1 MSPIV
6 RGLTMLY
13 LTTIL
18 LGFAHGMLPPII
30 PVLANEFHISGG
42 FAAQVVTAFTAGR
55 LIGQPVGGT
64 LIDKFGTKPAVIGGP
79 IIIGISVS
87 IGIVTPWFWPLLFGL
102 FVAGAA
108 DSVWMLGR
116 EVAGVDLVKPN
127 QRGRLMSGFMGFHGV
142 GMGLG
147 AWLGGTVG
155 EEMGATVVFGIYTA
169 IAAFVFFISVLIP
182 SADRPKAAPAAG
194 LPVEDVREGS
204 QLDRVRNLYLQ
215 IDPRLRATYIVL
227 VFATASM
234 MLYRMAY
241 QAILPLHMDEIGL
254 DPSQIGE
261 LFAVVAIGSLVMIVP
276 AGFVVDKIGRKWATV
291 PSTAIPGIAFLF
303 IPFTGDMGPLIAI
316 AVLMGFSNG
325 LSLGSVATSTYDVAP
340 DAIRARLQAA
350 RRTVAEVGAITGPL
364 LGGFIA
370 VQFGAGTAFFVYA
383 PVLLLAAI
391 LLLFVARE
399 TLVKVS
405 AAAASLGNGEPVSG
419 LALLKSIP
427 VLLIGAALL
436 VFVARSRRTKR
447 LTDEGS
453 RDRSAAGAD
462 RS

>member
-18 LGFAHGMLPPII
+18 MGFAHGMLPPII
-30 PVLANEFHISGG
+30 PVLASDFEISGG
-42 FAAQVVTAFTAGR
+42 FAAQVVTAFTMGR
-55 LIGQPVGGT
+55 LIGQPLGGT
-64 LIDKFGTKPAVIGGP
+64 LIDKLGTKPAVIGGP
-79 IIIGISVS
+79 VVIGLAVAV
-87 IGIVTPWFWPLLFGL
+87 GVVTQWFWPLLVAL

-116 EVAGVDLVKPN
+116 EVAGIDLVKAN

-155 EEMGATVVFGIYTA
+155 EEMGISTVFTIYTG
-169 IAAFVFFISVLIP
+169 IAAFVFLVSVLIP
-182 SADRPKAAPAAG
+182 GATPPAAAPSDAPAA
-194 LPVEDVREGS
+194 PGS
-204 QLDRVRNLYLQ
+204 RWERLRNLYLQ
-215 IDPRLRATYIVL
+215 IDPRLRATYLVL

-241 QAILPLHMDEIGL
+241 QAIVPLYADEIGMT
-254 DPSQIGE
+254 PSEIGV
-261 LFAVVAIGSLVMIVP
+261 LFFVVSIGSLVMIVP
-276 AGFVVDKIGRKWATV
+276 AGFVVDKVGRKWATV
-291 PSTAIPGIAFLF
+291 PSTAIPGIAFLL
-303 IPFTGDMGPLIAI
+303 IPFTGAMGPMIAI

-364 LGGFIA
+364 LGGFLA
-370 VQFGAGTAFFVYA
+370 VQFGAGVAFFVYA
-383 PVLLLAAI
+383 PVLLLAGA

-399 TLVKVS
+399 TLVKRPAEAPAQV
-405 AAAASLGNGEPVSG
+405 P
-419 LALLKSIP
+419 
-427 VLLIGAALL
+427 
-436 VFVARSRRTKR
+436 
-447 LTDEGS
+447 
-453 RDRSAAGAD
+453 
-462 RS
+462 